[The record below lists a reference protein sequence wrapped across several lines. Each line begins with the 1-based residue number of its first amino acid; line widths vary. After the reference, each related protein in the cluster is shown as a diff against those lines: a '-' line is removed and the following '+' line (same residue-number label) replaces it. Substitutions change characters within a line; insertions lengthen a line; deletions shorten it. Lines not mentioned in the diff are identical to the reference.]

1 MRRDTKKKEEE
12 TCARFRWLAGL
23 RFIEVC
29 INAYLQHKLFPR
41 LINITV
47 PRTPAHLFFH
57 SLARAK
63 EAKEKE
69 RDTKERDT
77 KKKRKIELSG

>member
-29 INAYLQHKLFPR
+29 INAYLQQTH
-41 LINITV
+41 N
-47 PRTPAHLFFH
+47 H
-57 SLARAK
+57 
-63 EAKEKE
+63 
-69 RDTKERDT
+69 
-77 KKKRKIELSG
+77 